1 MNPPLNLFVTC
12 SSHLEEALK
21 LEIESLGYDDVQIGF
36 RGVYVNVESDRDI
49 YRINYCSRI
58 ASRVLLPILSF
69 RCNNRNDLYQAT
81 ASINWRPYLRMSKTL
96 AIDANVDSPEI
107 RNSLFAAQVVKDAI
121 CDQMVDKTG
130 SRPSVDTADPDL
142 QLNLFIR
149 RGKAVLSLDTSGAP
163 LHKRGYRQDA
173 GSAPLRE
180 TLAASLLFMAKY
192 SPDEVMIDP
201 CAGSG
206 TFLIEAAL
214 MASKTPPG
222 IYRKKWGFFNMPDFA
237 EPKWLKVRI
246 EEDGKRVPLEKGRFF
261 GVELNRDIQRMAMA
275 NLKAVGLHSSILISV
290 GDFNDYEPA
299 VLPTFLMTNPP
310 YGKRLDEEG
319 RLVPLYRALGDFMKR
334 KMAKPSRG
342 FILSGSPVLSKE
354 VGLAAKRRHVVD
366 NGGIDAR
373 LLEFDLY

>member
-1 MNPPLNLFVTC
+1 MNLFITC

-21 LEIESLGYDDVQIGF
+21 FEIESLGYTDVRIGF
-36 RGVYVNVESDRDI
+36 RGVYVDVESNRDI

-58 ASRVLLPILSF
+58 ASRVLLPILNF
-69 RCNNRNDLYQAT
+69 RCNNRDDLYKAT
-81 ASINWRPYLRMSKTL
+81 ASINWHPYVRKSKTL
-96 AIDANVDSPEI
+96 AIDANVDSKEI

-121 CDQMVDKTG
+121 CDQMMDKVG

-149 RGKAVLSLDTSGAP
+149 HGKAVLSLDTSGAP
-163 LHKRGYRQDA
+163 LHKRGYRQEA

-180 TLAASLLFMAKY
+180 TLAAALLVMADY
-192 SPDEVMIDP
+192 SENDVMIDP

-222 IYRKKWGFFNMPDFA
+222 IFRKKWGFTNMPDFDDQA
-237 EPKWLKVRI
+237 WLKVKI
-246 EEDGKRVPLEKGRFF
+246 EEDGKRVPLVKGRFF
-261 GVELNRDIQRMAMA
+261 GVELNRETQRSAMA
-275 NLKAVGLHSSILISV
+275 NLKAVGLHAYILISV
-290 GDFNDYEPA
+290 GDFVDYEPP

-310 YGKRLDEEG
+310 YGKRLEEEG

-334 KMAKPSRG
+334 KMEKPSRG
-342 FILSGSPVLSKE
+342 FILSGSAVLSKE
-354 VGLAAKRRHVVD
+354 VGLAANRRHVVD

-373 LLEFDLY
+373 LLEFDIY

>member
-1 MNPPLNLFVTC
+1 MKPLNLFITC
-12 SSHLEEALK
+12 SSHLEEVLK
-21 LEIESLGYDDVQIGF
+21 LEIESLGYEDVRIGF

-69 RCNNRNDLYQAT
+69 RCNNRNDLYNAT
-81 ASINWRPYLRMSKTL
+81 ASINWRPYLRHSKTL
-96 AIDANVDSPEI
+96 AIDANVDSKEI

-121 CDQMVDKTG
+121 CDQMMDKTG

-149 RGKAVLSLDTSGAP
+149 HGKAVLSLDTSGAP

-173 GSAPLRE
+173 GAAPLRE
-180 TLAASLLFMAKY
+180 TLAAALLFMAEY
-192 SPDEVMIDP
+192 SPTDVMIDP

-222 IYRKKWGFFNMPDFA
+222 IFRKKWGFFNMPDFS
-237 EPKWLKVRI
+237 EEVWLKVKI
-246 EEDGKRVPLEKGRFF
+246 EEDAKREPLVKGRFF

-275 NLKAVGLHSSILISV
+275 NLKAVGLHAYILVAV
-290 GDFNDYEPA
+290 GDFTDYEPD

-310 YGKRLDEEG
+310 YGKRLEEEG

-334 KMAKPSRG
+334 KMEKPARG
-342 FILSGSPVLSKE
+342 FVLSGSAALSKE
-354 VGLAAKRRHVVD
+354 VGLAAKRRHAVD

-373 LLEFDLY
+373 LLEFDVY

>member
-1 MNPPLNLFVTC
+1 MKPLNLFVTC

-21 LEIESLGYDDVQIGF
+21 YEMESLGYEDVQIGF

-49 YRINYCSRI
+49 YRINYSSRI

-69 RCNNRNDLYQAT
+69 RCNNRNDLYNAT
-81 ASINWRPYLRMSKTL
+81 ASINWRPFLRLSKTL

-130 SRPSVDTADPDL
+130 NRPSVDTADPDL

-149 RGKAVLSLDTSGAP
+149 RGKAILSLDTSGAP
-163 LHKRGYRQDA
+163 LHKRGYRQET

-180 TLAASLLFMAKY
+180 TLAAALLVMANY

-214 MASKTPPG
+214 MASHTPPG
-222 IYRKKWGFFNMPDFA
+222 IFRKKWGFFNMPDFND
-237 EPKWLKVRI
+237 ETWLKVKI
-246 EEDGKRVPLEKGRFF
+246 EEDGKRIPLVKGRFL
-261 GVELNRDIQRMAMA
+261 GVELNRETQRSAMA
-275 NLKAVGLHSSILISV
+275 NLKAVGLHAYILIGV
-290 GDFNDYEPA
+290 GSFEDYEPDA
-299 VLPTFLMTNPP
+299 LPTFLITNPP
-310 YGKRLDEEG
+310 YGKRLEEEG

-334 KMAKPSRG
+334 KMEKPARG

>member
-1 MNPPLNLFVTC
+1 MTTPLNLFVTC

-36 RGVYVNVESDRDI
+36 RGVYVNVESDRDV

-58 ASRVLLPILSF
+58 ASRVLLPILTF
-69 RCNNRNDLYQAT
+69 RCNNRNDLYKAT
-81 ASINWRPYLRMSKTL
+81 ASVNWRPYLRMSKTM

-130 SRPSVDTADPDL
+130 SRPSIDTADPDL

-149 RGKAVLSLDTSGAP
+149 HGKAVLSLDTSGAP

-173 GSAPLRE
+173 GAAPLRE
-180 TLAASLLFMAKY
+180 TLAAALLYMAKY
-192 SPDEVMIDP
+192 SPNEVMIDP

-214 MASKTPPG
+214 MASNTPPG
-222 IYRKKWGFFNMPDFA
+222 IFRKKWGFFNMPDFA
-237 EPKWLKVRI
+237 EPIWLKVRI
-246 EEDGKRVPLEKGRFF
+246 EEDNKRVRLEKGRFF

-290 GDFNDYEPA
+290 GSFEDYEPD
-299 VLPTFLMTNPP
+299 VLPTFLITNPP
-310 YGKRLDEEG
+310 YGKRLEEEG

-334 KMAKPSRG
+334 KMAKPARG
-342 FILSGSPVLSKE
+342 FILSGSPLLSKE

>member
-1 MNPPLNLFVTC
+1 MKPLNLFITC
-12 SSHLEEALK
+12 SSHLEEVLK
-21 LEIESLGYDDVQIGF
+21 LEIESLGYDDVRIGF
-36 RGVYVNVESDRDI
+36 RGVYVNVESDKDI

-69 RCNNRNDLYQAT
+69 RCNNRNDLYNAT
-81 ASINWRPYLRMSKTL
+81 ASINWRPYLRLSKTL
-96 AIDANVDSPEI
+96 AIDANVDSKEI

-121 CDQMVDKTG
+121 CDQMMDKTG
-130 SRPSVDTADPDL
+130 HRPSVDTADPDL

-149 RGKAVLSLDTSGAP
+149 HGKAVLSLDTSGAP

-173 GSAPLRE
+173 GFAPLRE
-180 TLAASLLFMAKY
+180 TLAAALLFMANY
-192 SPDEVMIDP
+192 SPDDVMIDP

-222 IYRKKWGFFNMPDFA
+222 IFRKKWGFFNMPDFA
-237 EPKWLKVRI
+237 EPTWLKVKI
-246 EEDGKRVPLEKGRFF
+246 EEDAKRIPLVKGRFL

-275 NLKAVGLHSSILISV
+275 NLKAVGLHAYILVSV
-290 GDFNDYEPA
+290 GDFADYEPD
-299 VLPTFLMTNPP
+299 VTPTFLMTNPP
-310 YGKRLDEEG
+310 YGKRLEEEG

-334 KMAKPSRG
+334 KMAKPSKG
-342 FILSGSPVLSKE
+342 FILSGSAVLSKE